1 MFEKK
6 ELEKQ
11 GEFWIETRRLP
22 KLSAGGFYQRVNEVL
37 GAIGFAEEV
46 HRLCRLV
53 EMLLEE
59 LRRHRILI
67 PTRTCQ

>member
-22 KLSAGGFYQRVNEVL
+22 RLSAGGFYQRMNEVL

-46 HRLCRLV
+46 HWLCRPAYRGEDMKV
-53 EMLLEE
+53 GCRE
-59 LRRHRILI
+59 
-67 PTRTCQ
+67 